1 MNRPLEYYVFTRPDA
16 MVEHRFTD
24 DFALCKARSRGD
36 ARRIFSKYYADVQ
49 DSEIRKISGLLSGK
63 HGDNFTVLSDY

>member
-1 MNRPLEYYVFTRPDA
+1 MNRPLEYYAFARPCGMID
-16 MVEHRFTD
+16 HRFTD
-24 DFALCKARSRGD
+24 DFAICKARSRGD
-36 ARRIFSKYYADVQ
+36 ARRIFEKAYADVK